1 MIKTSLMY
9 KKENELGIKDI
20 QTDIKRLYEKE
31 HMSTR
36 QIAKHYGIGLTTSRR
51 WIEQAGVN
59 FRSISESAVITF
71 SKMSTKERIEHTRK
85 ATEESRELR
94 NKGLLVIDTSH
105 LTGENAVSRRPE
117 VRKKNS
123 EAQKKR
129 TNRAI
134 HTEESFAKMRKSME
148 RHLRTNASIQ
158 ELTLLRAL
166 NERGY
171 FPKFQHAACRAVM
184 DFAFVDLKIGIE
196 VDGVY
201 HVTRPER
208 QEKDLIRDEELE
220 REGWILLRF
229 FNEEIVYQLD
239 ECINEIIELVDANHE
254 ILGES
259 KVIV

>member
-1 MIKTSLMY
+1 MIKTFLML
-9 KKENELGIKDI
+9 KKEEELGIKDI
-20 QTDIKRLYEKE
+20 QTDIKRLYEE
-31 HMSTR
+31 ENMSTR
-36 QIAKHYGIGLTTSRR
+36 QIAEHYGIGLTTSRR
-51 WIEQAGVN
+51 WIEQAGVC
-59 FRSISESAVITF
+59 FRSLSESAVNTF
-71 SKMSTKERIEHTRK
+71 SKMTAEERVEHTRK
-85 ATEESRELR
+85 ATEKSKELR
-94 NKGLLVIDTSH
+94 DKGLLVIDTTH

-134 HTEESFAKMRKSME
+134 HTEESFAKMRRSME
-148 RHLRTNASIQ
+148 RYLRTNASIH
-158 ELTLLRAL
+158 ELALLRAL

-208 QEKDLIRDEELE
+208 REKDLIRDEELE
-220 REGWILLRF
+220 RDGWILLRF
-229 FNEEIVYQLD
+229 FNEEIVYQID
-239 ECINEIIELVDANHE
+239 ECVNEIIEIVDANYA
-254 ILGES
+254 ILDGE
-259 KVIV
+259 KAIV